1 MFVHICM
8 YIYICKYIY
17 IVFKRNSCSCQKSH
31 MKRHELLFSRT
42 VSLNYPASARLN
54 HSKHGKRRVRGVS
67 NAISPFLGEWEEVE
81 NREDEG

>member
-1 MFVHICM
+1 
-8 YIYICKYIY
+8 
-17 IVFKRNSCSCQKSH
+17 